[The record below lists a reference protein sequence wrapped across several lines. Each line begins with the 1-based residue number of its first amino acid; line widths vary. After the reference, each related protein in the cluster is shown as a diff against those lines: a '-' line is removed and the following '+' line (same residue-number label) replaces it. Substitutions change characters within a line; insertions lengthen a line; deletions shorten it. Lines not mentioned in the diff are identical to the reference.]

1 MYLLASARVSA
12 KLYFIIIDG
21 NIFGFWVV
29 GYTKYAVLKRHLGSE
44 GLVTDMF
51 LSSTYK
57 I

>member
-1 MYLLASARVSA
+1 M
-12 KLYFIIIDG
+12 DG